1 MLQKTRAI
9 ILHQIKYSDSAI
21 IAQTYTRDFGRQ
33 SILVRGVR
41 SSKSGKHN
49 ALFQPMFILDTVF
62 YRKES
67 RSVQTMKE
75 YSVSYAPSDIY
86 AEIKKST
93 VAVFLGE
100 FLMSVLKEESP
111 HIELFRFIED
121 SIKYFDSLREGY
133 ANFHLAF
140 LIGLSSF
147 LGLEPGRRIVPGDR
161 YFDLQNGAFVS
172 LPPSHGDFAEKKISD
187 VLAAFFST
195 SFGNMGKIPLS
206 GSLRNEVLETL
217 IKYYNIHLPGLRKI
231 NSLEVLKE
239 IFS

>member
-1 MLQKTRAI
+1 MLQKTRVI
-9 ILHQIKYSDSAI
+9 ILHQIKYSDSGI
-21 IAQTYTRDFGRQ
+21 IVQTYTRDFGRQ

-86 AEIKKST
+86 SEIKKST

-121 SIKYFDSLREGY
+121 SIKYFDRLREGY
-133 ANFHLAF
+133 ANFHIAF

-147 LGLEPGRRIVPGDR
+147 LGFEPGRRIVPEDR
-161 YFDLQNGAFVS
+161 YFDLKNGAFVR
-172 LPPSHGDFAEKKISD
+172 LPPPHGDFAEKNISD

-195 SFGNMGKIPLS
+195 SFGNTGKVPLS

-217 IKYYNIHLPGLRKI
+217 IKYYSIHLPGLRKI

-239 IFS
+239 IFG